1 MFVDIMMSHILSD
14 KIDKNLI
21 SSNLSQLDCPK
32 ENFLQS
38 NSRQNLKLMFYFS
51 GSWPFFFFFFDAA
64 YLAPNFL
71 FIFKYEIEGIY
82 ITVISKRF
90 FKK

>member
-14 KIDKNLI
+14 KIDKKSNLI

-32 ENFLQS
+32 QNFLQS

-51 GSWPFFFFFFDAA
+51 GSWPFFFFFTLHIWHQIF
-64 YLAPNFL
+64 FL
-71 FIFKYEIEGIY
+71 FLNM
-82 ITVISKRF
+82 R
-90 FKK
+90 